1 MENLISCFAV
11 PLKEILLITGIENKA
26 RLRFKN
32 LNWERLTD
40 WTDSVDK
47 RHITTSM

>member
-1 MENLISCFAV
+1 MENIRSYFAV
-11 PLKEILLITGIENKA
+11 PLKDIFLISGVENKA

-40 WTDSVDK
+40 
-47 RHITTSM
+47 

>member
-1 MENLISCFAV
+1 MENLRSYFAV
-11 PLKEILLITGIENKA
+11 PLNDILLITGVENKA

-40 WTDSVDK
+40 
-47 RHITTSM
+47 

>member
-1 MENLISCFAV
+1 MENLKSYFAV
-11 PLKEILLITGIENKA
+11 PPTDILLITGVENKA

-40 WTDSVDK
+40 WQCG
-47 RHITTSM
+47 